1 MILGAALAGI
11 EDEMVPP
18 DPITGNAYDLDLP
31 QLAPTWQDAID
42 AFESD
47 PLIARILPQAL
58 IENLCL
64 TKQQEL
70 SLLADIDVSEHWKS
84 YLETV

>member
-1 MILGAALAGI
+1 
-11 EDEMVPP
+11 
-18 DPITGNAYDLDLP
+18 
-31 QLAPTWQDAID
+31 
-42 AFESD
+42 
-47 PLIARILPQAL
+47 L